1 MIIGFKESAFEQYRE
16 WAKKD
21 KKTFKKL
28 ESLIT
33 EIMRDPFHG
42 IGKPESLRENLSG
55 FWSRRITDEHR
66 VVYQVL
72 NEQVVIIS
80 CKHHY

>member
-1 MIIGFKESAFEQYRE
+1 MGGETVIIGFKESAFEQYRE

-33 EIMRDPFHG
+33 DVIRDPFHG
-42 IGKPESLRENLSG
+42 IGKPEPLRENLSG
-55 FWSRRITDEHR
+55 SARWA
-66 VVYQVL
+66 
-72 NEQVVIIS
+72 
-80 CKHHY
+80 C